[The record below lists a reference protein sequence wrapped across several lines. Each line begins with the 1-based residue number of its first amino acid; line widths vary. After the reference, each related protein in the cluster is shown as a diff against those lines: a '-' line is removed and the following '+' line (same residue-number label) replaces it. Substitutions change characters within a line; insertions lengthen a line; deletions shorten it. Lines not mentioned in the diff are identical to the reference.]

1 MGRAALIRVRP
12 GIEEQLT
19 PRMFDLDFSPPEE
32 LERPLWRSLVINLA
46 DRFAPERLA
55 PLQLSSK
62 PIDVI
67 LPADTIEV
75 PWYRTVFTNIGDVI
89 SPERLPPLELESR
102 PVDVGEL
109 LGDELNHGWFDSLL
123 QNLRDRL
130 APEKFPPLNLTSQP
144 VPGFGA
150 ESTLQILDWS
160 DLIAG
165 PKIFRADEPPPAA
178 VAGSGPI
185 PVAPPREVAPANPA
199 LLAARMQLVRDIGR
213 TSFRRKIWIGL
224 AAAEAVFL
232 LVAIFKFQ

>member
-1 MGRAALIRVRP
+1 
-12 GIEEQLT
+12 
-19 PRMFDLDFSPPEE
+19 MFDLDFSPPEE
-32 LERPLWRSLVINLA
+32 LGRPLWRSLLINLA
-46 DRFAPERLA
+46 DRFAPERLP

-62 PIDVI
+62 PIDVV
-67 LPADTIEV
+67 LPADSIEV
-75 PWYRTVFTNIGDVI
+75 PWYRTVFTNIGDVV

-109 LGDELNHGWFDSLL
+109 LGDELSHGWFDSLL

-130 APEKFPPLNLTSQP
+130 ASEKQAPLHLTSQP
-144 VPGFGA
+144 VLGFGA

-165 PKIFRADEPPPAA
+165 PKVFAPDAPVEAASGSSGLIPA
-178 VAGSGPI
+178 VAPARE
-185 PVAPPREVAPANPA
+185 APPANPA

>member
-1 MGRAALIRVRP
+1 MTGPEEAGPKID
-12 GIEEQLT
+12 EQLT
-19 PRMFDLDFSPPEE
+19 TRMYDLDFSPPEE
-32 LERPLWRSLVINLA
+32 LGRPLWRSLLINLA

-89 SPERLPPLELESR
+89 SPERLPPLDLESR
-102 PVDVGEL
+102 PIDVGEL

-123 QNLRDRL
+123 QNIRDRL
-130 APEKFPPLNLTSQP
+130 APEKFPPLHLTSQP

-165 PKIFRADEPPPAA
+165 PKVYRADAPAPVAAAA
-178 VAGSGPI
+178 VSPLAS
-185 PVAPPREVAPANPA
+185 APARQTVPA
-199 LLAARMQLVRDIGR
+199 DPTLLAARMQLVRDIGR
-213 TSFRRKIWIGL
+213 TSFRRKIWIAL